1 MLSILEATILQYR
14 DCILLQNWT
23 NNSYKYLS
31 KIMKLVEHETTLSAE
46 TFHGDPYMTKAPL
59 TTHNLTNAQGR
70 GGGACLELINLV
82 CVQCRCCYHKK
93 FPCKY

>member
-14 DCILLQNWT
+14 ESILLQNWT

-31 KIMKLVEHETTLSAE
+31 KIMKLVEHETTLEDE

-59 TTHNLTNAQGR
+59 EGLTT
-70 GGGACLELINLV
+70 
-82 CVQCRCCYHKK
+82 
-93 FPCKY
+93 